1 MPDCFEPKI
10 GVLPTAQQEIWPL
23 LAPASRLSF
32 VLYGG
37 TAVALYFGHRISVDF
52 DFFRSEPLD
61 KRNVETSFAFMR
73 IANTIQEDKDTL
85 VVVVPM
91 PSGTVKVSFFGG
103 IAFGRINEPNQTK
116 DSNVLVASIE
126 DLLATKLKTILERAE
141 AKDYRDISTMLSAGI
156 SLEKALGAFARMFG
170 KDPGLPLRAL
180 GFFKD
185 GDLHSLPK
193 SDQNILRAARDRV
206 SEIPDVPITYG
217 SLAVALGD
225 CSK

>member
-1 MPDCFEPKI
+1 MSPSFSLGC
-10 GVLPTAQQEIWPL
+10 T
-23 LAPASRLSF
+23 SRSCADAIR
-32 VLYGG
+32 YGE
-37 TAVALYFGHRISVDF
+37 SV
-52 DFFRSEPLD
+52 
-61 KRNVETSFAFMR
+61 V
-73 IANTIQEDKDTL
+73 
-85 VVVVPM
+85 
-91 PSGTVKVSFFGG
+91 GG

-126 DLLATKLKTILERAE
+126 DLLATKLMTILERAE

-185 GDLHSLPK
+185 GDLPSIPK
-193 SDQNILRAARDRV
+193 SDQNIPRAARDRV

-225 CSK
+225 CKA